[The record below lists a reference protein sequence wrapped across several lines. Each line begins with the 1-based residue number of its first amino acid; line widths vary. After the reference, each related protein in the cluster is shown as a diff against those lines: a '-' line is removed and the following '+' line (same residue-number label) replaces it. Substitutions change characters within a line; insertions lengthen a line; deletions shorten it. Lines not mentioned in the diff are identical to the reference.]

1 MPGMLN
7 QQLFTA
13 NYEAQKTASELMGRL
28 DLTQQLWHCAQKRLS
43 CNNKWKVVF
52 FLFKAPTL
60 WKTSSLCVW
69 FVKERRIWLA
79 PQFESRGINWR
90 ATSTNKVMENDLEDE
105 RFPECGLHRLKRRK
119 KRIMKIIIFLQTNRA
134 LFYTAFPPIFVG
146 KRDRNKSKL
155 SFNLRLYSQ
164 GVHVFF
170 LITAH
175 LMNYS
180 PASLQ
185 SCVFFFC
192 RQYLKQTQKS
202 LR

>member
-1 MPGMLN
+1 
-7 QQLFTA
+7 
-13 NYEAQKTASELMGRL
+13 MGRW

-52 FLFKAPTL
+52 FFFKAPTL

-155 SFNLRLYSQ
+155 SFNSRLYSQ

-170 LITAH
+170 FNNCTFDELFPSQLAV
-175 LMNYS
+175 M
-180 PASLQ
+180 
-185 SCVFFFC
+185 CFFFC

-202 LR
+202 LRQLKSEY

>member
-1 MPGMLN
+1 MQINICQQMPGMLN

-90 ATSTNKVMENDLEDE
+90 ATSTNHGKWSWRWKISWMRTSSAQEKEKKNYENYYFSANQQSFVLHS
-105 RFPECGLHRLKRRK
+105 FPS
-119 KRIMKIIIFLQTNRA
+119 
-134 LFYTAFPPIFVG
+134 Y
-146 KRDRNKSKL
+146 
-155 SFNLRLYSQ
+155 
-164 GVHVFF
+164 
-170 LITAH
+170 
-175 LMNYS
+175 
-180 PASLQ
+180 
-185 SCVFFFC
+185 FC
-192 RQYLKQTQKS
+192 WQKGP
-202 LR
+202 

>member
-90 ATSTNKVMENDLEDE
+90 ATSTNHGKWSWRWKISWM
-105 RFPECGLHRLKRRK
+105 LKRRK

-155 SFNLRLYSQ
+155 SFNSRLYSQ

-170 LITAH
+170 FNNCTFDELFPSQLAV
-175 LMNYS
+175 M
-180 PASLQ
+180 
-185 SCVFFFC
+185 CFF
-192 RQYLKQTQKS
+192 L
-202 LR
+202 L